1 MPLKSRLRRAL
12 GRASPDSTPTS
23 STAASSSNSATDLSH
38 IENVLT
44 TTPSNMPTITLT
56 KTSSRLSKITSWRA
70 ERKKEKWVEP
80 KSKYPGVKNFKHQE
94 MLRQFEMKFGR
105 EGRPSLDGRWSV
117 FSGISPMASRNC
129 SLDMGPAARRGSAL
143 GGLSRQ
149 VSHDD
154 GREKQE
160 VETVEEE

>member
-1 MPLKSRLRRAL
+1 
-12 GRASPDSTPTS
+12 
-23 STAASSSNSATDLSH
+23 
-38 IENVLT
+38 
-44 TTPSNMPTITLT
+44 
-56 KTSSRLSKITSWRA
+56 
-70 ERKKEKWVEP
+70 
-80 KSKYPGVKNFKHQE
+80 

-129 SLDMGPAARRGSAL
+129 SIDAGPRRGSAM

-160 VETVEEE
+160 VEAVEEE